1 MTAEK
6 IIIGADHAGF
16 PLKEAIKPL
25 LGGLGIEVTD
35 AGTDCD
41 RSVDYPDFAAC
52 VAKAVATGAF
62 PRGILI
68 CGSGVGMAIVANRF
82 PGVRAALCL
91 DEETARL
98 SRMHNDANILVLAG
112 RKTEPAQAEGI
123 VRVWL
128 TTPFE
133 GGRHQA
139 RLDKIRET
147 EQQLQGK
154 TEPPPVAQNTRRG
167 PV

>member
-1 MTAEK
+1 MAAGK

-25 LGGLGIEVTD
+25 LAEMGLEVTD
-35 AGTDCD
+35 AGTDCE
-41 RSVDYPDFAAC
+41 RSVDYPDFAAR
-52 VAKAVATGAF
+52 VAEAVATGVY

-68 CGSGVGMAIVANRF
+68 CGSGVGMSIVANRF

-112 RKTEPAQAEGI
+112 RKTDPETALRI

-133 GGRHQA
+133 GGRHQR
-139 RLDKIRET
+139 RLDKIREM
-147 EQQLQGK
+147 ESKLNKIG
-154 TEPPPVAQNTRRG
+154 NDSCG
-167 PV
+167 

>member
-1 MTAEK
+1 MAKEK

-16 PLKEAIKPL
+16 LLKEAIKPL
-25 LGGLGIEVTD
+25 LAEVGLDVID
-35 AGTDCD
+35 AGTDSE
-41 RSVDYPDFAAC
+41 RSVDYPDFAAF
-52 VAKAVATGAF
+52 VAEAVATGVY

-68 CGSGVGMAIVANRF
+68 CGSGIGMAIVANRF

-112 RKTEPAQAEGI
+112 RKTDAAKARGI

-139 RLDKIRET
+139 RLDKIRATELKLH
-147 EQQLQGK
+147 EQQ
-154 TEPPPVAQNTRRG
+154 E
-167 PV
+167 

>member
-1 MTAEK
+1 MAAGK
-6 IIIGADHAGF
+6 IFIGADHAGF
-16 PLKEAIKPL
+16 ALKEAIKPL
-25 LGGLGIEVTD
+25 LAEMGFEVTD
-35 AGTDCD
+35 AGTDCE

-52 VAKAVATGAF
+52 VAEAVATGVY

-68 CGSGVGMAIVANRF
+68 CGSGVGMSIVANRF
-82 PGVRAALCL
+82 PGIRAAICL

-112 RKTEPAQAEGI
+112 RRTDTATARGI

-139 RLDKIRET
+139 RLDKIR
-147 EQQLQGK
+147 K
-154 TEPPPVAQNTRRG
+154 TELKLRD
-167 PV
+167 

>member
-1 MTAEK
+1 MAPEPMAAGK

-16 PLKEAIKPL
+16 PLKEAIKPFL
-25 LGGLGIEVTD
+25 TQMGQEVTD
-35 AGTDCD
+35 AGTDGEK
-41 RSVDYPDFAAC
+41 SVDYPDFGAR
-52 VAKAVATGAF
+52 VAEAVATGTY

-68 CGSGVGMAIVANRF
+68 CGSGVGMSIVANRF

-112 RKTEPAQAEGI
+112 RKTDKAKAEGI

-139 RLDKIRET
+139 RLDKIR
-147 EQQLQGK
+147 K
-154 TEPPPVAQNTRRG
+154 TELKLHG
-167 PV
+167 